1 MVLSVHIPLF
11 TLYTM
16 AAVQKY
22 FDLFHDKIKLGRFD
36 EEDTLRDKRRIVREK
51 LLANLPGVF
60 EKYKEKNLV
69 PTFRDQGSY
78 AMNTGIKPLEGD
90 FDIDQGVYFE
100 TSITDYPDP
109 VVLKERV
116 YEALN
121 GHTKKVEI
129 RRPCV
134 TVFYHDGY
142 HVDLAVYSCASA
154 NADKQDYLAMG
165 KVGSEEK
172 YRVWQLSDP
181 TALTDK
187 LFERFE
193 GDNTGRK
200 QYRRVI
206 RFMKRWKDVNFASSG
221 NGAPRGIGLTVNTHD
236 YFQTNYDATSFKL
249 DDLTALRDL
258 SQAMLNAFSSTW
270 VFAEWKFV
278 RRIKAQLLVT
288 PFNDVYEKM
297 TSKQMEVFE
306 TKLQELCDALN
317 GAIKEVDTRK
327 ACQLLRNVFG
337 DDFDVPE
344 ESATAR
350 STPAPVTTHSQSA

>member
-1 MVLSVHIPLF
+1 
-11 TLYTM
+11 M

-60 EKYKEKNLV
+60 EKYEEDNLV

-78 AMNTGIKPLEGD
+78 AMNTGIKPLDGD

-134 TVFYHDGY
+134 TVFYQNGY
-142 HVDLAVYSCASA
+142 HVDLAIYSRATA
-154 NADKQDYLAMG
+154 NSDNQDYLAMG
-165 KVGSEEK
+165 KIGSEEK

-187 LFERFE
+187 LFEPFE
-193 GDNTGRK
+193 DDDTGRK
-200 QYRRVI
+200 QYRRII
-206 RFMKRWKDVNFASSG
+206 RFMKRWKDVNFASGG
-221 NGAPRGIGLTVNTHD
+221 NGAPRGIGLTISTHD
-236 YFQTNYDATSFKL
+236 YFQPNYDATSYKL

-258 SQAMLNAFSSTW
+258 AQAMLDAFSSTF
-270 VFAEWKFV
+270 VLAELKLV
-278 RRIKAQLLVT
+278 RRLKAKLLVT

-306 TKLQELCDALN
+306 TRLKELRDALN
-317 GAIKEVDTRK
+317 AALKEVDTRK

-337 DDFDVPE
+337 DDFDVPD

-350 STPAPVTTHSQSA
+350 STPAPVSTHSQSA

>member
-1 MVLSVHIPLF
+1 
-11 TLYTM
+11 M

-22 FDLFHDKIKLGRFD
+22 FDKFHDKIKLGLFD
-36 EEDTLRDKRRIVREK
+36 EEDTLREKRRIVREK

-60 EKYKEKNLV
+60 ESHKEKNLV

-78 AMNTGIKPLEGD
+78 AMRTGIKPLDGD
-90 FDIDQGVYFE
+90 YDIDQGVYFE
-100 TSITDYPDP
+100 TSTTDYPDP

-116 YEALN
+116 HEALD

-134 TVFYHDGY
+134 TVFYKDGY
-142 HVDLAVYSCASA
+142 HVDLAVYSSAAA

-165 KVGSEEK
+165 KAGSEKK

-181 TALTDK
+181 TALTNK
-187 LFERFE
+187 LFERFDDDE
-193 GDNTGRK
+193 TGTERK

-206 RFMKRWKDVNFASSG
+206 RFMKRWKDFNFNSGG
-221 NGAPRGIGLTVNTHD
+221 NGGPRGIGLTVNTHD
-236 YFQTNYDATSFKL
+236 YFKPNYDATSLKL

-258 SQAMLNAFSSTW
+258 AQAMLDAFTSTW
-270 VFAEWKFV
+270 VSSEWKFV
-278 RRIKAQLLVT
+278 RRLKAKLLVT

-297 TSKQMEVFE
+297 TSKQMETFE
-306 TKLQELCDALN
+306 TKLKEFRDALN
-317 GAIKEVDTRK
+317 EAIEEIDTRK

-337 DDFDVPE
+337 DDFDVPD

-350 STPAPVTTHSQSA
+350 ATPAPVTTHSQSA